1 MKKSVAV
8 VLVLAV
14 LGIFLLFSR
23 GSITGWQT
31 IDLPP
36 PPPVPGMA
44 ADTTTTTTNVSPT
57 VYPVV
62 STTATDYSSEYAD
75 IDIPSGESFS
85 AVIAR
90 LDAVE
95 EKLGAVDLLPAWEQ
109 RLNTAEAQVSMASN
123 MAARLD
129 AMQSQIDALVV
140 EVNNLKQRPS
150 VEAPFFD
157 QLSTLESSSRKNLI
171 LSFVLFFFV
180 LLIVAG
186 MIIMAIVN
194 HKNDIIEN
202 KRLLRQYLINY
213 QKAGYRLDTL
223 RMHLRACGWKDI
235 FVDEV
240 VRELPR

>member
-8 VLVLAV
+8 VLVLLV

-36 PPPVPGMA
+36 PPPVPGM
-44 ADTTTTTTNVSPT
+44 TSTTNVSPT

-62 STTATDYSSEYAD
+62 STTATNYSYQYTD
-75 IDIPSGESFS
+75 ITIPSGESFS
-85 AVIAR
+85 AVLAR

-95 EKLGAVDLLPAWEQ
+95 EKLEAVDLLPAWEE

-140 EVNNLKQRPS
+140 EVNNLKTRPS

-171 LSFVLFFFV
+171 LSFVLFFFI

-194 HKNDIIEN
+194 HKNDTIEN

-223 RMHLRACGWKDI
+223 RMHLRACGWKDV

>member
-23 GSITGWQT
+23 GSITGRSL

-44 ADTTTTTTNVSPT
+44 ADTTTTTTNVSHT

-62 STTATDYSSEYAD
+62 STTATNYSYDYAD

-85 AVIAR
+85 AVLAR

-140 EVNNLKQRPS
+140 EVNNLKTRPS

-157 QLSTLESSSRKNLI
+157 QLSTLENSSRKNLKSPLI
-171 LSFVLFFFV
+171 LMKIMDFGAEH
-180 LLIVAG
+180 LLIENFLLVRKAN
-186 MIIMAIVN
+186 I
-194 HKNDIIEN
+194 KNRFI
-202 KRLLRQYLINY
+202 
-213 QKAGYRLDTL
+213 
-223 RMHLRACGWKDI
+223 
-235 FVDEV
+235 
-240 VRELPR
+240 